1 MSKMSELSY
10 DIETMLADGVHPVK
24 IVRVLGV
31 ELTTVYD
38 VLEQMTCLDEER
50 ALADMPQSPDVTD
63 AELAAMAE
71 YYGYE
76 KEEYSEF
83 DR

>member
-24 IVRVLGV
+24 IVRALGV

-50 ALADMPQSPDVTD
+50 ALADMPELPLSE

-71 YYGYE
+71 YYGYQ
-76 KEEYSEF
+76 KEEYCEF

>member
-24 IVRVLGV
+24 IVRALGV

-38 VLEQMTCLDEER
+38 VLEQMECLDEER
-50 ALADMPQSPDVTD
+50 ALADMPALPLSE

-76 KEEYSEF
+76 KEEYCEF

>member
-10 DIETMLADGVHPVK
+10 DIETMLAEGVHPVK
-24 IVRVLGV
+24 IVRALGV
-31 ELTTVYD
+31 ELTTIYD
-38 VLEQMTCLDEER
+38 VLEQMDCLDEER
-50 ALADMPQSPDVTD
+50 ALAEMPELPLSE
-63 AELAAMAE
+63 AELTAMAE

-76 KEEYSEF
+76 KEEYCEF

>member
-24 IVRVLGV
+24 IVRALGV

-38 VLEQMTCLDEER
+38 VLEQMECLDEER
-50 ALADMPQSPDVTD
+50 ALADMPELPLSE
-63 AELAAMAE
+63 AELTAMAE
-71 YYGYE
+71 YYGYQ

>member
-1 MSKMSELSY
+1 MSKMSELNY

-24 IVRVLGV
+24 IVQALGV

-38 VLEQMTCLDEER
+38 VLEQMECLDEER
-50 ALADMPQSPDVTD
+50 ALADMPESPDLTD

-71 YYGYE
+71 YYGYG
-76 KEEYSEF
+76 KEEYCEF

>member
-1 MSKMSELSY
+1 MSKMSELNY
-10 DIETMLADGVHPVK
+10 DIETMLADGVHPTMIAK
-24 IVRVLGV
+24 TLGV
-31 ELTTVYD
+31 DLPSVYD
-38 VLEQMTCLDEER
+38 VLEQMECLDQER
-50 ALADMPQSPDVTD
+50 ALADMPQSPKLTD

-71 YYGYE
+71 YYGYG

>member
-10 DIETMLADGVHPVK
+10 DIETMLANGVHPVK
-24 IVRVLGV
+24 IVRALGV

-38 VLEQMTCLDEER
+38 VLEQMECLDEER
-50 ALADMPQSPDVTD
+50 ALADMPELPLSE
-63 AELAAMAE
+63 AELTAMAE
-71 YYGYE
+71 YYGYQ

>member
-24 IVRVLGV
+24 IVQALGV

-38 VLEQMTCLDEER
+38 VLEQMECLDQER
-50 ALADMPQSPDVTD
+50 ALADMPESPDLTD

-71 YYGYE
+71 YYGYG
-76 KEEYSEF
+76 KEEYCEF

>member
-1 MSKMSELSY
+1 MMSKMSELSY
-10 DIETMLADGVHPVK
+10 DIETMLANGVHPVK
-24 IVRVLGV
+24 IVRALGV

-38 VLEQMTCLDEER
+38 VLEQMECLDEER
-50 ALADMPQSPDVTD
+50 ALADMPELPLSE
-63 AELAAMAE
+63 AELTAMAE
-71 YYGYE
+71 YYGYQ

>member
-24 IVRVLGV
+24 IVRALGV

-38 VLEQMTCLDEER
+38 VLEQMECLD
-50 ALADMPQSPDVTD
+50 LTDV
-63 AELAAMAE
+63 ELAAMAE
-71 YYGYE
+71 YYGYG
-76 KEEYSEF
+76 KEEYCEF

>member
-24 IVRVLGV
+24 IVRALGV
-31 ELTTVYD
+31 DLTTVYD

-50 ALADMPQSPDVTD
+50 ALADMPELPLSE
-63 AELAAMAE
+63 AELTAMAE

-76 KEEYSEF
+76 KEEYCEF

>member
-10 DIETMLADGVHPVK
+10 DIEIMLADGVHPVK
-24 IVRVLGV
+24 IVRALGV

-38 VLEQMTCLDEER
+38 VLEQMECLDEER
-50 ALADMPQSPDVTD
+50 ALADMPELPLSD
-63 AELAAMAE
+63 AELNQMAE
-71 YYGYE
+71 YYGFDR
-76 KEEYSEF
+76 EEFNEF

>member
-1 MSKMSELSY
+1 MMSKMSELSY

-24 IVRVLGV
+24 IVRALGV

-50 ALADMPQSPDVTD
+50 ALADMPELPLSE

-71 YYGYE
+71 YYGYQ
-76 KEEYSEF
+76 KEEYCEF

>member
-24 IVRVLGV
+24 IVRALGV

-38 VLEQMTCLDEER
+38 VLEQMECLDEER
-50 ALADMPQSPDVTD
+50 ALADMPKSPNLTDV
-63 AELAAMAE
+63 ELAAMAE
-71 YYGYE
+71 YYGYG
-76 KEEYSEF
+76 KEEHCEF